1 MRKPP
6 PVKTRAYVS
15 AFTEIIRWSGSFVL
29 VLSVHS
35 ALFALAVQPATP
47 SPPAPSIEPP
57 AAILLE
63 LSPLA
68 PPAEPDTLPVPD
80 LSEMIPEPEPPPPVE
95 PLPPAIASV
104 KIHQP
109 APTTSTRPQTQKKPP
124 EKKPEKPAREAK
136 AAPSASPDDAPAIA
150 APTLGMAIDR
160 QSAALPTWKA
170 QLLRHLE
177 KHKRYP
183 TDAQR
188 NRTEGVAYVLFTM
201 TRDGRVLNARIERG
215 SGNPALDREGLELL
229 TRAEPLPPLP
239 QDQPGEALRL
249 VVPVQFFMRR

>member
-1 MRKPP
+1 M
-6 PVKTRAYVS
+6 
-15 AFTEIIRWSGSFVL
+15 AFTEILRWSGSFVL
-29 VLSVHS
+29 VLSMHS
-35 ALFALAVQPATP
+35 ALFAFTLDNQQP
-47 SPPAPSIEPP
+47 SPPTQSVEPP

-63 LSPLA
+63 LTPLA
-68 PPAEPDTLPVPD
+68 PVAEPDPLPVPD
-80 LSEMIPEPEPPPPVE
+80 VSEMIPEPEPPPPVE
-95 PLPPAIASV
+95 LLPPAIASV

-124 EKKPEKPAREAK
+124 EKKPEKPAQEAK
-136 AAPSASPDDAPAIA
+136 AAPSASSDDVPAIA

-160 QSAALPTWKA
+160 HSAALPTWKA

-183 TDAQR
+183 ADAQR
-188 NRTEGVAYVLFTM
+188 NRTEGVTYVLFTM

-215 SGNPALDREGLELL
+215 SGNTVLDHEGLELL
-229 TRAEPLPPLP
+229 TRAAPLPPLP
-239 QDQPGEALRL
+239 QDQPGETLRL

>member
-1 MRKPP
+1 M
-6 PVKTRAYVS
+6 S
-15 AFTEIIRWSGSFVL
+15 AFTEILRWSGSLAL

-35 ALFALAVQPATP
+35 ALFALAVEHAPP
-47 SPPAPSIEPP
+47 SPPTPSVEPP

-63 LSPLA
+63 LAPLA
-68 PPAEPDTLPVPD
+68 PAAEPDALPTPD

-95 PLPPAIASV
+95 LLPPAEASV

-109 APTTSTRPQTQKKPP
+109 SPMASARPQTQKKPP
-124 EKKPEKPAREAK
+124 DKKPDKPPRDAK
-136 AAPSASPDDAPAIA
+136 AAPSASSDEVAATS
-150 APTLGMAIDR
+150 APTLGLSIDR
-160 QSAALPTWKA
+160 QSAALPTWKG

-183 TDAQR
+183 ADAQR
-188 NRTEGVAYVLFTM
+188 SRIEGVAYVLFTM
-201 TRDGRVLNARIERG
+201 TRDGRVLNARVER
-215 SGNPALDREGLELL
+215 STGNAVLDREGLDLL

-239 QDQPGEALRL
+239 QDQPGETLRL

>member
-1 MRKPP
+1 M
-6 PVKTRAYVS
+6 
-15 AFTEIIRWSGSFVL
+15 
-29 VLSVHS
+29 HS
-35 ALFALAVQPATP
+35 ALFAFTLDNQQP
-47 SPPAPSIEPP
+47 SPTSQSVEPP

-63 LSPLA
+63 LTPLA
-68 PPAEPDTLPVPD
+68 PVAEPDPLPVPD
-80 LSEMIPEPEPPPPVE
+80 LSEMVPEPEPPPPPVE
-95 PLPPAIASV
+95 LLPPAMASV

-124 EKKPEKPAREAK
+124 DKKPEKPAQEAK
-136 AAPSASPDDAPAIA
+136 AAPSASSDNAPAVA
-150 APTLGMAIDR
+150 APTLGMAVDR

-183 TDAQR
+183 ADAQR
-188 NRTEGVAYVLFTM
+188 NRTEGVTYVLFTM

-215 SGNPALDREGLELL
+215 SGNTVLDREGLELL
-229 TRAEPLPPLP
+229 TRAAPLPPLP
-239 QDQPGEALRL
+239 HDQPGETLRL